1 MMGLE
6 PTLFLIGSQM
16 PYQLGDIRIF
26 ELLPRIE
33 LSLFLI
39 TSEVHHH
46 SCVRSI
52 LEPSPTLEVGT
63 QAYKASVLP
72 LKLQRHLRRKTVTA
86 TSRFFLLLTNHC
98 TMWLDTN

>member
-1 MMGLE
+1 MHPKGVE
-6 PTLFLIGSQM
+6 PIFVLIGSQM

-46 SCVRSI
+46 SCVRSVIRACGRIRTYDSKLSLI
-52 LEPSPTLEVGT
+52 L
-63 QAYKASVLP
+63 AYKASP
-72 LKLQRHLRRKTVTA
+72 IGRYGTQA
-86 TSRFFLLLTNHC
+86 
-98 TMWLDTN
+98 